1 MAKARS
7 AEKPQPL
14 VAPVMSVVLGDMLG
28 FCRVAL
34 LGLKGIKCLKD
45 DV

>member
-1 MAKARS
+1 MLLLAH
-7 AEKPQPL
+7 
-14 VAPVMSVVLGDMLG
+14 VMIAVLGDILG
-28 FCRVAL
+28 IYQVAL

>member
-1 MAKARS
+1 MS
-7 AEKPQPL
+7 AL
-14 VAPVMSVVLGDMLG
+14 LGDVLG

-34 LGLKGIKCLKD
+34 LGLKGIKRLKD

>member
-1 MAKARS
+1 MAK
-7 AEKPQPL
+7 KPKPL

-28 FCRVAL
+28 FCQVAL
-34 LGLKGIKCLKD
+34 LGLKCIKCLED